1 MPRQKTLTS
10 GIARIGVVE
19 RDLAADRGDADAVAV
34 PGDAGDD
41 AFDDAAVA
49 RAVGPVERPEAQR
62 VHERDGPRAHR
73 EDVPDDAADA
83 GGRAL
88 VRLDERG
95 MIVGLDLEDR
105 GEAVA
110 DVHRARVLARAL
122 QDTWSGGRQ
131 LPQVDARALVAAV
144 LGPHHRED
152 AELGQRRFAL
162 HRPNDAFVLVRL
174 EAVALENSGVDGAH
188 GVVTRS
194 GGRSARSGRRSPTR
208 TSPVHLR
215 CRAPLRTRA
224 RDGAS
229 SRPRCGLRCRCRR
242 CC

>member
-1 MPRQKTLTS
+1 MLLPYPAMPATTPSTMRRL
-10 GIARIGVVE
+10 
-19 RDLAADRGDADAVAV
+19 
-34 PGDAGDD
+34 
-41 AFDDAAVA
+41 
-49 RAVGPVERPEAQR
+49 RATVGSVERPEAQR

-88 VRLDERG
+88 VWLDERR

-122 QDTWSGGRQ
+122 QHTRSGGRQ
-131 LPQVDARALVAAV
+131 FPQVDARALVAAV

-152 AELGQRRFAL
+152 AELGQRRFTF
-162 HRPNDAFVLVRL
+162 HRANDAIVLVRL
-174 EAVALENSGVDGAH
+174 EAVTLENSRIDGAH
-188 GVVTRS
+188 SVVRRS
-194 GGRSARSGRRSPTR
+194 AGRSARSRHRSPTR
-208 TSPVHLR
+208 TSRVRLH
-215 CRAPLRTRA
+215 CRVPPRTRA